1 MGKVIRTL
9 EKVVEKISKDRPL
22 KLRLGGFILTIV
34 VVLISGLSGWSIER
48 VSIAKPFG
56 AELISQIP
64 LIIGLS
70 SAIAAGSLRKAVF
83 KVLLEID
90 KTDEITSIR
99 LEKAKKALRK
109 IVGRDVNNLNES
121 EILRATAETASE
133 NSVDGI
139 FAPLFWMFVGVIL
152 WRINPIL
159 PGPLAM
165 AWMFKASSTIDSMLG
180 YKFGSLKWMGTAG
193 ARLDDF
199 LTWIP
204 CRLVLL
210 SLPLISKP
218 WKEAPTLIR
227 DAIREGSLDSSPNSG
242 ISEAIF
248 AHCGRVKMGGE
259 NYYRGKK
266 IYKSILAKNA
276 PAASIKSVK
285 RIVNISLRLE
295 ISWILL
301 SIVLEICI
309 NRLWV

>member
-48 VSIAKPFG
+48 LSIEKPFG
-56 AELISQIP
+56 VELISQIP

-70 SAIAAGSLRKAVF
+70 SAMAAGSLRQAVF

-210 SLPLISKP
+210 SLPLISRP

-248 AHCGRVKMGGE
+248 AHCGMVKMGGE

-266 IYKSILAKNA
+266 IYKSILASNA

-285 RIVNISLRLE
+285 RIVNISLKLE

-301 SIVLEICI
+301 SIFLEICI